1 MYRKQRLTPKLRK
14 KQKIVVSTP
23 QNLWYDTGN
32 NPAQKGK
39 TADMEKVEIS
49 GAALAPLFRL
59 SRDAVCGIAQG
70 RIVFSNPAAC
80 RLFGADV
87 TGESAAERFPDLE
100 ETGWGDSFAA
110 VLTIGDTPR
119 NITAV
124 RSGEILILTIRT
136 EEPET
141 LPVPPTALRQMRSAA
156 FNLRL
161 SIEQLLKDEPET
173 WDEEYDEER
182 AKVSAVLYHS
192 YYKLLHVTNQL
203 ADLNALA
210 ADDKLSWPKPLSFGD
225 LIADLVDS
233 AEIFLRRRNITFRFD
248 PAGESLFV
256 IGEQSKLEQLL
267 LILIANCVRRTG
279 DGGKIVF
286 RLRPPLPAHRL
297 RRRSGPDGGRA
308 CRGLRA
314 AAGGY
319 AHRRAGC
326 GARSHDRAGAR
337 AAPRRRSCPPER
349 RGRRNE
355 YAPAAPADGQAA
367 AARRPP
373 DRRRSGADPDG
384 AQRAAAV
391 GDVSEKVQRL
401 INNSLPPEERS
412 SDGSFYASIPKRR
425 QPFSC
430 VMRVISS
437 AETPLRAA
445 IFSST

>member
-100 ETGWGDSFAA
+100 ENGWGDSFAA

-124 RSGEILILTIRT
+124 RSGEILVLTIRT
-136 EEPET
+136 EEPEI

-173 WDEEYDEER
+173 WDEDY
-182 AKVSAVLYHS
+182 
-192 YYKLLHVTNQL
+192 
-203 ADLNALA
+203 
-210 ADDKLSWPKPLSFGD
+210 DDKLSWPKPLSFGD

-233 AEIFLRRRNITFRFD
+233 AEIFLQRRNITFRFD

-267 LILIANCVRRTG
+267 LILIADCVRRTG

-286 RLRPPLPAHRL
+286 RLRQFG
-297 RRRSGPDGGRA
+297 RRCQLTVCDDGP
-308 CRGLRA
+308 GLTEEELA
-314 AAGGY
+314 EAF
-319 AHRRAGC
+319 
-326 GARSHDRAGAR
+326 
-337 AAPRRRSCPPER
+337 APRREDTLTGAPDAGLGLTIAQGLARLHGGVLVLRNGESGETSMHLQLPLTGKLPLCDAHPIAAGPELILT
-349 RGRRNE
+349 E
-355 YAPAAPADGQAA
+355 LSELLPSEMY
-367 AARRPP
+367 
-373 DRRRSGADPDG
+373 
-384 AQRAAAV
+384 QRKYR
-391 GDVSEKVQRL
+391 D
-401 INNSLPPEERS
+401 
-412 SDGSFYASIPKRR
+412 
-425 QPFSC
+425 
-430 VMRVISS
+430 
-437 AETPLRAA
+437 
-445 IFSST
+445 